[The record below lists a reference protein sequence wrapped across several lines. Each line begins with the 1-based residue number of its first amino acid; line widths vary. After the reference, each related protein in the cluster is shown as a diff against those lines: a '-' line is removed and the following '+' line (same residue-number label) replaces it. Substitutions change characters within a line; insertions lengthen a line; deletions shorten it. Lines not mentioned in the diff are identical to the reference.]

1 MLGEDDERPI
11 TPPPGSNLRFSRSD
25 NGPEFLA
32 KAVQE
37 WIAVVGAKTAYI
49 ERGSPWENGYIESFN
64 ARLRDEL
71 LDGEIFYTLREAQIV
86 IESWRRHYNMI
97 RPHASLGYKPPAPE
111 VFVPTFAA
119 YLDHSAGADQLPA
132 RAQRHRDYA
141 RLQAQRKPQPQDQNR
156 ARCRLRYRTRVI
168 APPRQNGSPHYND
181 EDRAREQIGVGNARK
196 HLLEGR
202 SPADG
207 GTNCFGML
215 LRETGHSR
223 VPAPPHMIT
232 GMI

>member
-1 MLGEDDERPI
+1 MIDLAALAALCFDASKEWTEPKVARFDPLGDAEKEKVVL
-11 TPPPGSNLRFSRSD
+11 NLRKK
-25 NGPEFLA
+25 G
-32 KAVQE
+32 
-37 WIAVVGAKTAYI
+37 
-49 ERGSPWENGYIESFN
+49 
-64 ARLRDEL
+64 
-71 LDGEIFYTLREAQIV
+71 
-86 IESWRRHYNMI
+86 H
-97 RPHASLGYKPPAPE
+97 KPPASE